1 MEYQIPLARGNSGFC
16 LRSKFA
22 VVRLHSTG
30 PISRGRWSS
39 AGALRR
45 RFAAV
50 RFCLASPDM
59 PLRPRWRGKS
69 LVRTRCRVQFPG
81 AAPICPVSIAG
92 DAAVLYTD
100 DTAFDSPTGLQFCR
114 ESIDGDAP
122 DSYSGKDASSSSRGS
137 NFGFLSQWQTS
148 GPLNRPRKFDSFR
161 THQPWR
167 VNRTGSELLC

>member
-1 MEYQIPLARGNSGFC
+1 MDRGTRRHHTARIRIRKNRRLWEEHGRWLWEPGA
-16 LRSKFA
+16 RSKLWWPMHKLTMSSYPKWWDVEYHTRPA
-22 VVRLHSTG
+22 RIRSN
-30 PISRGRWSS
+30 GRWSS

-69 LVRTRCRVQFPG
+69 LVRTRCRVKFPG
-81 AAPICPVSIAG
+81 AAPNCPVSIAG

-122 DSYSGKDASSSSRGS
+122 DSYPG
-137 NFGFLSQWQTS
+137 
-148 GPLNRPRKFDSFR
+148 
-161 THQPWR
+161 
-167 VNRTGSELLC
+167 